1 MNSPQAIKDW
11 NACVKK
17 AKKKFP
23 NQGKFMLLKGP
34 LLKEAMKCYCAM
46 GY

>member
-23 NQGKFMLLKGP
+23 TQGKFVLIKGP
-34 LLKEAMKCYCAM
+34 ILKETMKCYCAM